1 MKRRSVEIKE
11 FAHVNPVPA
20 ACRIGNILMS
30 GVIDGR
36 DPHSGKL
43 PPTLAEQCAHM
54 FGHVRNLVE
63 EAGGSAQ
70 DIIKVTVWMPDPSD
84 RAALNVE
91 WLKLFADPG
100 SRPARHTRYAQLPPG
115 VLIQCDVMAVFS

>member
-20 ACRIGNILMS
+20 ACRIGNVLMS
-30 GVIDGR
+30 GVLDGR
-36 DPHSGKL
+36 DPASGKM
-43 PPTLAEQCAHM
+43 PSTLEEQCAHM
-54 FGHVRNLVE
+54 FAHVRSLLA
-63 EAGGSAQ
+63 EAGGSAD
-70 DIIKVTVWMPDPSD
+70 DIIKITVWMPDLTN

-91 WLKLFADPG
+91 WLKMFADPN
-100 SRPARHTRYAQLPPG
+100 SRPARHTRHAQLPAG